1 MSIKINL
8 YIFLFVILFFLTSQF
23 ELYALIMLFALLHE
37 FGHLICG
44 IILGF
49 QVKSLNVMPLG
60 FSVEFYTNIAEYN
73 IKIKKSNL
81 LTLKK
86 LLIDLAGPVVNI
98 SIIIFSFIDELP
110 NNIIY
115 SNLIIL
121 LVNLIPIYPLDGGRI
136 LRNILKINLKNIDA
150 YKYTNITSN
159 VFCIIISIVSSITIV
174 YYKNIS
180 IFFSIFFIWILIF
193 NENKRY
199 NTYRKIIKKIEKGDT
214 NEK

>member
-60 FSVEFYTNIAEYN
+60 FSVEFYTNIDEYN

-86 LLIDLAGPVVNI
+86 LLIEKTTFYYVNC
-98 SIIIFSFIDELP
+98 L
-110 NNIIY
+110 N
-115 SNLIIL
+115 
-121 LVNLIPIYPLDGGRI
+121 
-136 LRNILKINLKNIDA
+136 RNCSLKW
-150 YKYTNITSN
+150 T
-159 VFCIIISIVSSITIV
+159 
-174 YYKNIS
+174 
-180 IFFSIFFIWILIF
+180 
-193 NENKRY
+193 RY
-199 NTYRKIIKKIEKGDT
+199 IM
-214 NEK
+214 